1 MKYLKLAKLAFCEKL
16 KVNLILIL
24 QVFAVFV
31 VINVLIGSVNSR
43 QMLKEPYKDVL
54 NKQGFVTYQMPLP
67 EENGDTNYYPIDDIK
82 SMLSDKAEVV
92 SFEYLTFQTNSND
105 SVKVV
110 ACDDD
115 FYSKLNLP
123 LVSGKKGSA
132 VITQNMLGIGSGDS
146 VDVLNVGAKGNIKI
160 SGVLTNPTYIPWTN
174 SGTSEKSD
182 ISIFY
187 KKYDISSN
195 DGTFI
200 IMNMS
205 AFKALE
211 IERGYYVT
219 QIGKF
224 IYYPERVSEDIYQK
238 DYEAMNQGN
247 TLNIEEI
254 NKDTNK
260 MINEDLKKYVPLCIL
275 VFTIV
280 LIGVACSIAIQS
292 LYQMKNYGIYYLCG
306 MKWNNAVGI
315 CGSCVLIILV
325 ISGVLS
331 AVTLKLLILF
341 GVLANLGIV
350 ININNLYVSL
360 IMAVLIFVISMIV
373 PFVNINKQTPVNII
387 RRTKE

>member
-105 SVKVV
+105 LVKVI

-123 LVSGKKGSA
+123 LVSGKKGNA

-224 IYYPERVSEDIYQK
+224 IYYPQRVSEDIYQK

-280 LIGVACSIAIQS
+280 LIGVACSMAIQS